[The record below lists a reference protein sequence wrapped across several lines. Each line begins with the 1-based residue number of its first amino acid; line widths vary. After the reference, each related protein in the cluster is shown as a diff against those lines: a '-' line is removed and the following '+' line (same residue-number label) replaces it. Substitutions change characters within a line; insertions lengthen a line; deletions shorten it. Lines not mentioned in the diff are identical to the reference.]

1 MCRGGQA
8 KATAP
13 EEGWNR
19 AGACVILSYPYVS
32 IPVVMTSTEPKTRH
46 PRNPALDRLT
56 ASFKAFSENLP
67 LAIGIHKVIKE
78 RLPELEPQQLRIAL
92 RIHTASTRYLKAVSQ
107 SKIRFDLD
115 GAPLGE
121 VTEEQRRQALDM
133 LKERFSKQAERH
145 KAEQLAKQQQEKLQ
159 LLVEKFNARGRS

>member
-1 MCRGGQA
+1 M
-8 KATAP
+8 
-13 EEGWNR
+13 
-19 AGACVILSYPYVS
+19 
-32 IPVVMTSTEPKTRH
+32 
-46 PRNPALDRLT
+46 
-56 ASFKAFSENLP
+56 
-67 LAIGIHKVIKE
+67 
-78 RLPELEPQQLRIAL
+78 

-159 LLVEKFNARGRS
+159 KLAEKFNSRGQS